1 MKVKVDAEL
10 CVGCGLCVN
19 TSPELFEMKE
29 DKAILKTKTDSVPAG
44 QEESCKQSK
53 DECPVDAIIID

>member
-19 TSPELFEMKE
+19 TSPDIFEMKE
-29 DKAILKTKTDSVPAG
+29 DKAVVKTATVPA
-44 QEESCKQSK
+44 ESEKSCKQSK
-53 DECPVDAIIID
+53 DECPVEAIIIE

>member
-1 MKVKVDAEL
+1 MNVKVDAEL

-19 TSPELFEMKE
+19 TSPDIFEMQE
-29 DKAILKTKTDSVPAG
+29 DKAVVKTPAVPAA

-53 DECPVDAIIID
+53 DECPTEAIIIG